1 MFTDLYHIKDII
13 ANIFNCDKSH
23 ILNIEPQKHGMTND
37 SYLFEYNNDKYL
49 LRIPGDGSNNL
60 VNRRQE
66 YDVYQKIKNLDISDH
81 VVYINPENGVKIS
94 KYIENCHNC
103 SIDSDSDV
111 HLAIAKL
118 KKLHESNLTIEH
130 NFDIFEKI
138 NYYEKLRNK
147 KSKYKDYFQV
157 KSKIFSF
164 QKYLK
169 DNSKPPVLCHIDSV
183 CDNFLIQNEN
193 VMLIDWEYA
202 AMHDPDIDIAMFCIY
217 SQLNK
222 DDCDKIID
230 IYYSGNC
237 DIKTR
242 TNIYC
247 YIASC
252 GLLWSNW
259 CEYKEEFGIELGDYA
274 ISQYEYAETFY
285 KYALNLIPPKYKIR
299 IDNAIIM
306 AAGTSSRFAPI
317 SYEIPKALIKVK
329 NEVLIERLIKQLLS
343 ADIEDIIIVTGYMS
357 EKFEYLKDKFNVK
370 LVNNPDY
377 LVKNNYSSLHAA
389 KDHLRNSI
397 ICSAD
402 NYYTTNVFS
411 KVELQ
416 PYYSATYASGK
427 TDEWCI
433 SHDENNLIT
442 DVTVGGRD
450 SWIMIG
456 HALFDENFSKYL
468 LNYIE
473 CIYDNPSYNSLLW
486 EYLYIYNINNLDLYI
501 KTFDDNIIFEF
512 DSLDELRK
520 FDHKYNFDSGSKI
533 LSNLKNKHNCE
544 ESDIININTIK
555 NITNESIGFSYQVY
569 GDTYTY
575 LYNSEEK

>member
-60 VNRRQE
+60 VNRRHE

-533 LSNLKNKHNCE
+533 LSNLKNKHHCE